1 MKKLSKTFTVLLLIS
16 MFSFLVAG
24 CVAIKS
30 TELTILS
37 HEMVLEEI
45 TENYYDLWVKGE
57 AKNTGTKTLS
67 YATIDVKFKDDE
79 GKVLNTSFDSITDLA
94 PGEIWRF
101 EVLYYGTQDISEVE
115 SYEISVGTLLTQ

>member
-1 MKKLSKTFTVLLLIS
+1 MGK
-16 MFSFLVAG
+16 
-24 CVAIKS
+24 
-30 TELTILS
+30 
-37 HEMVLEEI
+37 
-45 TENYYDLWVKGE
+45 
-57 AKNTGTKTLS
+57 KNTGTKTLS

-101 EVLYYGTQDISEVE
+101 EVLYLGTQDISEVK

>member
-1 MKKLSKTFTVLLLIS
+1 MKKLSKRLTVLLLIS

-24 CVAIKS
+24 CVATEF

-45 TENYYDLWVKGE
+45 TENYYNLWVKGE

-101 EVLYYGTQDISEVE
+101 EVLYLGTQDISEVE